1 MQTKLATLFQKECYA
16 RIQALQLSKAVLPK
30 AYEAALEATNIV
42 IQESI
47 TQEQR
52 QQNIIVDMQTLEN
65 QARIEAPIVVNE
77 AAASKEAS
85 LKKNEAAVKAMV
97 TVTKQETESY
107 RKILDEQ
114 FKGNQKNFLEFFKA
128 QTISQYNSKNLLLGI
143 DSTGN

>member
-52 QQNIIVDMQTLEN
+52 Q
-65 QARIEAPIVVNE
+65 
-77 AAASKEAS
+77 
-85 LKKNEAAVKAMV
+85 
-97 TVTKQETESY
+97 
-107 RKILDEQ
+107 
-114 FKGNQKNFLEFFKA
+114 
-128 QTISQYNSKNLLLGI
+128 
-143 DSTGN
+143 